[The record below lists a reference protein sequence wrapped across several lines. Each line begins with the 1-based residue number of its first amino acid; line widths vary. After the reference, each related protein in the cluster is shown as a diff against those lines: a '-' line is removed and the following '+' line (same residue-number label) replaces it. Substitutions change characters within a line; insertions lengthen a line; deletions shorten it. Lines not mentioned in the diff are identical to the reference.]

1 MTWALRDAWTVTLR
15 DLQHWRRQPAGPLI
29 GLAFPVLLLLMF
41 GFLLGGAISVPGG
54 DYLAFLFPGML
65 VLAMVFGL
73 EETMTAVQQ
82 DAARGVT
89 DRFRTLPMSR
99 WAVVG
104 GRAGAD
110 LLSSTLGLVVLL
122 AGGLAVGWRWQ
133 GGALAALAAVGL
145 LLLLRVAALWVGV
158 WFGLALR
165 GPGTVV
171 AVQILVW
178 PFAFL
183 SNAFVPAQS
192 MPGWLATVAELNP
205 MAATVTAARDL
216 FGTPGAVDA
225 TWASEYALLLAV
237 AWPVLLTAVFAT
249 AAARRYARLG
259 R

>member
-122 AGGLAVGWRWQ
+122 AGGLVVGWRWQ

-158 WFGLALR
+158 WLGLALR

-205 MAATVTAARDL
+205 MAATVTATRDL

-225 TWASEYALLLAV
+225 TWASEHALLLAV